1 MIAKTHMGRGFRGAL
16 NYVLDKEGGR
26 LIGGNMSG
34 RSPRALATEFKA
46 FREMRP
52 KLKKALAHT
61 SLSAEIGA
69 KLTDEQWQEIAQDF
83 LQEMGFIDPETG
95 NDAGFVVARHSDTE
109 HDHIHILA
117 SRIRIDGSV
126 VSDSNNYQR
135 QEKAMRLIEKKY
147 GLKQVQ
153 NSWESG
159 RRAMSSAEVRR
170 YKETDS
176 ESERFQLQ
184 TIIDGILATEPKSFA
199 DYADA
204 CEIAGIRLVPQ
215 LQNKGKKLNGLVYS
229 MGDIHFKASSLG
241 KKYAPNGLNKNGVSY
256 GTERDYARGRELAD
270 RAKDA
275 AAAQRS
281 GSLGGSEPDQP
292 TGSERSGQ
300 RDQNNQGRDQGLTG
314 SGKSDR
320 GSARRNQHAD
330 PGVNGGSGGYRG
342 DGFDVRANAAAVA
355 ASGARHKSKAL
366 ATKEQQWQ
374 QQHEA
379 LQALRYRITLKGRRE
394 GLKDWNLGKNK
405 DAPETLW
412 SPQQVAEKLGFLSKK
427 NAEGYD
433 IYLTPMDQ
441 SKHFFLVDDMTP
453 ESEKALIDNG
463 YTPALIQES
472 SANNRQAILVCAR
485 DDSDKNEQKHAN
497 KVLSGINQ
505 KYGDPKLSG
514 VIRPFR
520 MAGFANK
527 KEGKGSPFTKIVNAL
542 NRFCDKTFSLLQQ
555 VKAKAERE
563 REAAAQAMMHGEL
576 AASAQQREQFAF
588 DRSMLD
594 DEGKKFD
601 ELRQRALDSA
611 RKNGQPLDESRAD
624 FVAARWMLQSG
635 YSAADVEIA
644 IMQHPATA
652 RKNNAVDYAERTVAA
667 AENAVNTSP
676 VANVERSEYVKD
688 KRDDFEL

>member
-1 MIAKTHMGRGFRGAL
+1 MIAKIEKGRGFRGAL
-16 NYVLDKEGGR
+16 NYALEKEGAL
-26 LIGGNMSG
+26 LIGGNMAS
-34 RSPRALATEFKA
+34 STPRGMAAEFRA

-52 KLKKALAHT
+52 KLKKAVAHV
-61 SLSAEIGA
+61 SLSVEKDAVL
-69 KLTDEQWQEIAQDF
+69 KDEQWAAIGEKYMQG
-83 LQEMGFIDPETG
+83 MGYGDSAYTL
-95 NDAGFVVARHSDTE
+95 VRHSDAE
-109 HDHIHILA
+109 HDHVHIIA
-117 SRIRIDGSV
+117 SRIRPDGTV
-126 VSDSNNYQR
+126 VSDSNDYQR
-135 QEKAMRLIEKKY
+135 QEKLMREIEAEY
-147 GLKQVQ
+147 GLQKVE

-159 RRAMSSAEVRR
+159 RKAMSSAEVRR
-170 YKETDS
+170 YKEAGQ

-204 CEIAGIRLVPQ
+204 CEIAGISLVPQ

-256 GTERDYARGRELAD
+256 GTERDYEAGRRLAD

-292 TGSERSGQ
+292 SISVRP
-300 RDQNNQGRDQGLTG
+300 G
-314 SGKSDR
+314 SGDPINQRGIQGAGGSGGVDR
-320 GSARRNQHAD
+320 GSARRNQHAIPD
-330 PGVNGGSGGYRG
+330 ANRRGGGDIGHGY
-342 DGFDVRANAAAVA
+342 DVHINALAVA
-355 ASGARHKSKAL
+355 ASGPRHKSKAL
-366 ATKEQQWQ
+366 QAKEQQWQ

-379 LQALRYRITLKGRRE
+379 LQALRYRITLKGRKE

-412 SPQQVAEKLGFLSKK
+412 SHEQVTEKLGFLSKK

-433 IYLTPMDQ
+433 IYLTPMDTG
-441 SKHFFLVDDMTP
+441 KHFFLVDDMTP
-453 ESEKALIDNG
+453 ESEKALLDNG
-463 YTPALIQES
+463 YTPALVQES
-472 SANNRQAILVCAR
+472 SAGNRQAILICVR
-485 DDSDKNEQKHAN
+485 DESDKDEQKHAN
-497 KVLSGINQ
+497 KVLSGINK

-527 KEGKGSPFTKIVNAL
+527 KEGKGSPFTKIVSAV
-542 NRFCDKTFSLLQQ
+542 NRLCDKTYSLLQQ
-555 VKAKAERE
+555 VKEIAKRE
-563 REAAAQAMMHGEL
+563 REAAAQAKAESMMQREL

-588 DRSMLD
+588 DRSTLD
-594 DEGKKFD
+594 DEGQKFD
-601 ELRQRALDSA
+601 QLRQRALDSA

-624 FVAARWMLQSG
+624 FVAARWMIQAG

-644 IMQHPATA
+644 IMQNPATA
-652 RKNNAVDYAERTVAA
+652 RKNNAVDYAQRTVAA

-688 KRDDFEL
+688 KRDNLEL